1 MLVRILPSLLLVAAL
16 ASCGGSD
23 LVLPSAS
30 NPAEL
35 KVLKGDGQTARVG
48 TALPDSLVV
57 QVTDAT
63 GRPVVGQAVV
73 FLQDGKTGGAVTPDT
88 ANSDAEGRAQAR
100 WVLGSV
106 AGTQMAHALVPR
118 DGDQPLTVFFTATAT
133 AAPAPPPGGGGG
145 GNSGGG
151 NNGGGNSGGGNNGG
165 GNDGGGNDGGG
176 NNGGGNDGGGNGGGS
191 NSQPQPALHLAIVV
205 QPTDTKSGHRISP
218 AIQVAVRD
226 AKGKTV
232 TSASGEVSIG
242 FGHKPDPSAKL
253 KGDNTE
259 RLSSGI
265 AKFDNLRVSGEG
277 SGFTLVASLAEVGTA
292 ESSPFR
298 IDD

>member
-1 MLVRILPSLLLVAAL
+1 MRVQILPSLLLAAAL

-30 NPAEL
+30 NPADL

-48 TALPDSLVV
+48 TALPESLVV
-57 QVTDAT
+57 RVTDAT

-88 ANSDAEGRAQAR
+88 ANSDADGRAQAR

-106 AGTQMAHALVPR
+106 AGTQMAHAVVPR
-118 DGDQPLTVFFTATAT
+118 DGDQPLAVFFTATAT
-133 AAPAPPPGGGGG
+133 ATPAPPP
-145 GNSGGG
+145 GGG
-151 NNGGGNSGGGNNGG
+151 NNGGGNNGGGNGGGNNGG
-165 GNDGGGNDGGG
+165 NT
-176 NNGGGNDGGGNGGGS
+176 GGGNGGGGGG
-191 NSQPQPALHLAIVV
+191 NSQPQPVLHLAIVV
-205 QPTDTKSGHRISP
+205 QPSTTKSGHRISP
-218 AIQVAVRD
+218 AVQVAVRD
-226 AKGKTV
+226 ASGKTV

-242 FGHKPDPSAKL
+242 FGHKPDPSAKI

-259 RLSSGI
+259 RLSSGV
-265 AKFDNLRVSGEG
+265 AKFDNLKVSGEG
-277 SGFTLVASLAEVGTA
+277 SGFTLVASLAGVGTA
-292 ESSPFR
+292 ESDPFR

>member
-1 MLVRILPSLLLVAAL
+1 MRVRILPSLLLAAAL

-73 FLQDGKTGGAVTPDT
+73 FLQDGKTGGAVMPDT

-106 AGTQMAHALVPR
+106 AGTQMAHALVHR

-151 NNGGGNSGGGNNGG
+151 NNGGGNSGGGN
-165 GNDGGGNDGGG
+165 DGGGND
-176 NNGGGNDGGGNGGGS
+176 GGGNDGGGNGGGS

-205 QPTDTKSGHRISP
+205 QPTNTRSGHRISP
-218 AIQVAVRD
+218 AVQVAVRD

-259 RLSSGI
+259 RLSSGV

-277 SGFTLVASLAEVGTA
+277 PGFTLVASLAEVGTA